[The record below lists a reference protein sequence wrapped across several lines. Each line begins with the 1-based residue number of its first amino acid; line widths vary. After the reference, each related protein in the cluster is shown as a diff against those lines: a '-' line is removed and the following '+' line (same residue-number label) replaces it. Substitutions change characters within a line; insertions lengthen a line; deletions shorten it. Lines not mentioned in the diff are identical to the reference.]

1 VSRWTNS
8 VTAREACQNW
18 FLSIYDAHLLHRGSP
33 ADSGQFAGSGG
44 LRIQIKIMSK
54 IKNPGNYPTTITL
67 SVLLFFSAVGDSEGQ
82 DAGNQKGKPNILF
95 IAIDDLNDWTGMLK
109 GNPQART
116 PHMDQLASKG
126 IVFTNAHCAAPAC
139 GPSRSAIM
147 SGIRPSTS
155 GNYINRNS
163 FTRNSIL
170 NNSVLLPEFFQQN
183 GYYVAGVGKLFHGG
197 HFQREVKGRG
207 FDEYYPSKTQDL
219 PSFAGLKFNSRPPL
233 GGWTRKVD
241 WGPLR
246 PDVTVDDHPDGITA
260 NWATKKLRDEELQEP
275 FFLGAGIFMPHLPN
289 YAPQKYFDRFPLETI
304 NLPEGYREG
313 DLGDVPAAHAK
324 MAHNPWLNKIR
335 SMNQW
340 KPAIRAYLACTFM
353 VDDLIGR
360 IVGALENSRY
370 ADNTIIVLW
379 SDHGFHLGEKGRWG
393 KYSLWERATRVNLL
407 WVAPGVTAPETVT
420 DKPANLLDIYPT
432 LASLTGLEPP
442 EGQLEGNDLSVLM
455 KNPDAAWDDTTVTTF
470 GYRNYG
476 VRSKRYRY
484 IVYKDGTEELYDHT
498 KDKWEWTNLAGSP
511 ESAAI
516 KKKMR
521 KEIPTH
527 HEPMGAIEAF
537 FEPGKRK

>member
-1 VSRWTNS
+1 MKT
-8 VTAREACQNW
+8 
-18 FLSIYDAHLLHRGSP
+18 
-33 ADSGQFAGSGG
+33 
-44 LRIQIKIMSK
+44 
-54 IKNPGNYPTTITL
+54 KNQLTILAL
-67 SVLLFFSAVGDSEGQ
+67 SVLLLCV
-82 DAGNQKGKPNILF
+82 AGMPIQGNAAQPAGKPNVLF
-95 IAIDDLNDWTGMLK
+95 IAIDDLNDWTDMLK

-116 PHMDQLASKG
+116 PHMDQLAAKG
-126 IVFTNAHCAAPAC
+126 MLFANAHCAAPAC

-155 GNYINRNS
+155 GNYINKNS
-163 FTRNSIL
+163 FTRNPIL

-207 FDEYYPSKTQDL
+207 FDDYFPSKTQGL
-219 PSFAGLKFNSRPPL
+219 PSFEGLKFASKLPMN
-233 GGWTRKVD
+233 GWGRVD
-241 WGPLR
+241 WGPCL
-246 PDVTVDDHPDGITA
+246 PGVTVDDHPDGITA
-260 NWATKKLRDEELQEP
+260 NWAAKKLRDEELQEP

-289 YAPQKYFDRFPLETI
+289 SAPQEYFDRFPLEDI
-304 NLPEGYREG
+304 KLPEGFRED
-313 DLGDVPAAHAK
+313 DLDDVPAAHAR
-324 MAHNPWLNKIR
+324 MAHNPWLKKIR
-335 SMNQW
+335 AMNQW
-340 KPAIRAYLACTFM
+340 KPAIQAYLACTSM

-360 IVGALENSRY
+360 IVGALEDSKY

-379 SDHGFHLGEKGRWG
+379 SDHGFQLGEKGRWG

-407 WVAPGVTAPETVT
+407 CVAPGVIKPGTVT
-420 DKPANLLDIYPT
+420 EKPANLLDIYPT

-455 KNPDAAWDDTTVTTF
+455 KNPDAAWDDATVTTF
-470 GYRNYG
+470 GYKNYG

-484 IVYKDGTEELYDHT
+484 ITYEDGTEELYDHT
-498 KDKWEWTNLAGSP
+498 KDKWEWTNLADNP
-511 ESAAI
+511 EYAAI

-537 FEPGKRK
+537 FESRKRK